1 VPPDEEPTF
10 SPCPSDGSP
19 CVIMPFGDSITEGF
33 PAFDGGYRVEL
44 FRQAVL
50 GGHSITFVG
59 DRSNGP
65 PDVEGRPF
73 PPNHDG
79 FSGFTIDPSSRS
91 GISPLA
97 EPAITNYRPHIILL
111 MIGTNDVDQNIDV
124 ANAPARLGALIDRI
138 TSAAPDLLLVVA
150 TIIPT
155 TVAATNQRVQAFDAA
170 IPALIEAR
178 QAAGKHVVGVDMFA
192 AFSDNPFFPTA
203 LMVDTL
209 HPNDA
214 GYALLGQRFYETI
227 EPFLPAAP

>member
-1 VPPDEEPTF
+1 
-10 SPCPSDGSP
+10 
-19 CVIMPFGDSITEGF
+19 M
-33 PAFDGGYRVEL
+33 
-44 FRQAVL
+44 
-50 GGHSITFVG
+50 G

-65 PDVEGRPF
+65 PDVEGRQF
-73 PPNHDG
+73 PPNHSG

-97 EPAITNYRPHIILL
+97 EPAIANYGPHIILL

-138 TSAAPDLLLVVA
+138 TNAAPNLLLVVA

-155 TVAATNQRVQAFDAA
+155 TVAATNERVRAFDAA

-192 AFSDNPFFPTA
+192 AFDDNPFFPTA

-227 EPFLPAAP
+227 EPFLPASP